1 MVLTA
6 ATLPEEVPLPTNRS
20 TRGVDVSA
28 LFLASTSVTDGAGWD
43 AEKFD
48 EPHPVETIKA
58 SNGRMRERD
67 TRRRWLTVKCT
78 TTPYG
83 KLLPG
88 RACRQYLGI
97 LASNFQENEAGLIQ
111 SRTCVMKT
119 QTQ

>member
-6 ATLPEEVPLPTNRS
+6 ATSPEEVPVPTNRR

-43 AEKFD
+43 AVQFD
-48 EPHPVETIKA
+48 EPHPVETMRA

-67 TRRRWLTVKCT
+67 TRNRWVAEKCT

-83 KLLPG
+83 KLPPG
-88 RACRQYLGI
+88 RACRQYLEV
-97 LASNFQENEAGLIQ
+97 LVSNF
-111 SRTCVMKT
+111 RKT
-119 QTQ
+119 KQG